1 MFNNQ
6 KDKLVKKIILLNGE
20 IGVGKSY
27 LANIFVANGFVKES
41 YAYTLKKVA
50 HNVMKDFFDNFY
62 PEMIYG
68 DYNAKN
74 TPLTTYLS
82 TQFLNSVFYF
92 EDWLEHQKIV
102 ILDDKT
108 KVKCKR
114 MFFKKLNQKNIT
126 PREIMQYLGT
136 EIFRNI
142 IHKDFNVFSLLQRL
156 SNINNDVIIDDY
168 RFLNEH
174 QILKEKKHKVYA
186 VKLNKNV
193 INDNKHES
201 ENQEL
206 YFDFIINLG
215 DNEYVTE
222 KHYQEIIGRINASD

>member
-1 MFNNQ
+1 M
-6 KDKLVKKIILLNGE
+6 KKIILLNGG

-27 LANIFVANGFVKES
+27 LANIFIGKGFIKES
-41 YAYTLKKVA
+41 YAHTLKNVCFKVM
-50 HNVMKDFFDNFY
+50 NDFFDNFT

-74 TPLTTYLS
+74 TPLTVNKT

-108 KVKCKR
+108 KVKCKYL
-114 MFFKKLNQKNIT
+114 FFKKLNQKNIT

-136 EIFRNI
+136 EIFRDL
-142 IHKDFNVFSLLQRL
+142 IHKDFNVLSLLQRL

-168 RFLNEH
+168 RFMNEY

-186 VKLNKNV
+186 VHLNKNTECK
-193 INDNKHES
+193 NTHES
-201 ENQEL
+201 ENQKL
-206 YFDFIINLG
+206 YFDIIINLG

-222 KHYQEIIGRINASD
+222 KHYWEIIDRINASG

>member
-1 MFNNQ
+1 M
-6 KDKLVKKIILLNGE
+6 KKIVLLNGG

-27 LANIFVANGFVKES
+27 LANIFVDNGFVKES
-41 YAYTLKKVA
+41 YAHTLKNVA
-50 HNVMKDFFDNFY
+50 FNVMKDFFDNFY

-74 TPLTTYLS
+74 TLLTTNKT

-108 KVKCKR
+108 KVRCKR
-114 MFFKKLNQKNIT
+114 LFFKKLNQANIT

-136 EIFRNI
+136 EIFRDL
-142 IHKDFNVFSLLQRL
+142 IHKDFNVLSLLQRL
-156 SNINNDVIIDDY
+156 STVDNIIIDDY
-168 RFLNEH
+168 RFPNEY

-186 VKLNKNV
+186 VKLNKNTDSV
-193 INDNKHES
+193 NTHTS
-201 ENQEL
+201 ENQQL
-206 YFDFIINLG
+206 YFDIIINLG
-215 DNEYVTE
+215 DNELVTE
-222 KHYQEIIGRINASD
+222 KHYQEIIDRINKSGSE